1 MSEDKINDIKLKI
14 INQSEVP
21 NQEIQSQQPI
31 QEASNHHSPEPEKVH
46 QEQIKKQDNHGIIN
60 ENKE

>member
-21 NQEIQSQQPI
+21 NQEIQSQQ
-31 QEASNHHSPEPEKVH
+31 E
-46 QEQIKKQDNHGIIN
+46 
-60 ENKE
+60 

>member
-21 NQEIQSQQPI
+21 NQEIQSQ
-31 QEASNHHSPEPEKVH
+31 
-46 QEQIKKQDNHGIIN
+46 
-60 ENKE
+60 